1 GWQHGSLQKFPFIFG
16 TSRAKLGVNANSVH
30 FLVCFDD
37 CQHTGRLPFEQGIP
51 REELPMG
58 KQSKSRRFS
67 QHSADAVKK
76 HDEVF
81 PYRSRFSEVKRNQDD
96 TDSHTLGGV

>member
-1 GWQHGSLQKFPFIFG
+1 
-16 TSRAKLGVNANSVH
+16 
-30 FLVCFDD
+30 
-37 CQHTGRLPFEQGIP
+37 
-51 REELPMG
+51 MG

>member
-1 GWQHGSLQKFPFIFG
+1 
-16 TSRAKLGVNANSVH
+16 
-30 FLVCFDD
+30 
-37 CQHTGRLPFEQGIP
+37 
-51 REELPMG
+51 MG

-81 PYRSRFSEVKRNQDD
+81 PYRTRYADAKD
-96 TDSHTLGGV
+96 THDQADLHTIGGV